1 MEIDL
6 LSDIFGVRR
15 LDANDIDIIYD
26 LCRSNRIFYQYHPPF
41 VTAESIEDDM
51 RALPSGKDYKD
62 KYYIGFFENKALVA
76 VMDLILD
83 YPERNIAF
91 IGFFMMDMKYQNK
104 GLGSKIVTECFEYL
118 RSLGFN
124 KIRLGVDKGSP
135 QSNAFWKKNGF
146 IIIGEGEFTVMELDL

>member
-1 MEIDL
+1 MKIDL

-51 RALPSGKDYKD
+51 RALPPGKDYKD

-118 RSLGFN
+118 KSLGFN
-124 KIRLGVDKGSP
+124 KIRLGVDKGNP